1 MINSIRTFALF
12 LLISSLPLY
21 QVNFKERLNKKMSN
35 WSSQTG
41 SFTPRLRNL
50 CFFLKP
56 VIKAGE
62 GYQRVILKYLVFLRK
77 INFSYQPKGED
88 RIRILTS

>member
-1 MINSIRTFALF
+1 
-12 LLISSLPLY
+12 
-21 QVNFKERLNKKMSN
+21 MSN

-41 SFTPRLRNL
+41 SFIPRLRNL
-50 CFFLKP
+50 CSFLKP

-62 GYQRVILKYLVFLRK
+62 GYQGVILKYLVFLRK
-77 INFSYQPKGED
+77 INFSYQPEGED